1 MKRLS
6 AWLLHP
12 PDSAPKATILIR
24 LMAGGVF
31 LWEGILKFV
40 YTNQGVG
47 RFTKIGIPAPHA
59 TAAFVGGLEILGGM
73 LLIAGFLTRLI
84 AIPFVIE
91 MLVAIASTKIA
102 LYLGTS
108 PLPLPPAPPQVGIW
122 AVLHEVRSEYAQMMS
137 VLFLGSAGPGRW
149 SLDAVLAR
157 KRRSHRSVGVFEG
170 QSHGSGMNQGL
181 FELPRFQESTAA
193 KPRLHRGS
201 RNNASTRA

>member
-1 MKRLS
+1 MENNKI
-6 AWLLHP
+6 WHWFVNP
-12 PDSAPKATILIR
+12 PIDAPTATILLR

-59 TAAFVGGLEILGGM
+59 TAAFVGGLEILGGI

-102 LYLGTS
+102 LY
-108 PLPLPPAPPQVGIW
+108 
-122 AVLHEVRSEYAQMMS
+122 
-137 VLFLGSAGPGRW
+137 
-149 SLDAVLAR
+149 
-157 KRRSHRSVGVFEG
+157 
-170 QSHGSGMNQGL
+170 
-181 FELPRFQESTAA
+181 
-193 KPRLHRGS
+193 
-201 RNNASTRA
+201 